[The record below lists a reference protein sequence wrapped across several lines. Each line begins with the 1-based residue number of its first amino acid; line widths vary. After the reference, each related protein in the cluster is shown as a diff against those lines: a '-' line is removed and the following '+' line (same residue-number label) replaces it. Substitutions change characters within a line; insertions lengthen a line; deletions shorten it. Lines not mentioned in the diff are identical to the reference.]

1 MLSDTVD
8 IESVDRL
15 VEKFYAK
22 LLKDEHVGPY
32 FIRALGDDLTSSKWE
47 IHLLTLRRFWLLVMN
62 GEKGYGGDPMAA
74 HMLIGEMYEE
84 TFELWLKYWRE
95 TIDELFVPEIADSF
109 YKKADILAEQF
120 MDFLEIERS

>member
-22 LLKDEHVGPY
+22 LLKDDHVGPY
-32 FIRALGDDLTSSKWE
+32 FIRVLGDDLTTSKWE

-62 GEKGYGGDPMAA
+62 GEKGYGGDPLAA

-84 TFELWLKYWRE
+84 TFERWLKYWRE
-95 TIDELFVPEIADSF
+95 TIDELFVPEIADKF
-109 YKKADILAEQF
+109 YQKADILADQF
-120 MDFLEIERS
+120 MEFLEIERS